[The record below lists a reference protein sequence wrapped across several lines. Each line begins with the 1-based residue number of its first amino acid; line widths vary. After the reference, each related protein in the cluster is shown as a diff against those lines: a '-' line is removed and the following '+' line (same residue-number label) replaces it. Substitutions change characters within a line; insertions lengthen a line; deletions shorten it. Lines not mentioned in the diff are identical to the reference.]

1 MVRGNDDM
9 TNELIIKSLSTLEDL
24 QEVQQLEILVW
35 GMDCVPTHQ
44 TLTAVKNGGIIL
56 GGYIDNQLVGFQ
68 YSFPGFKEGKVFL
81 CSHLLAI
88 HPDHQKKGYGRL
100 LKLAQKEEALKKG
113 YHLITWTYDPLES
126 VNANLNIG
134 KLKAVCRT
142 YMEDCYGELKGELNE
157 GLSTDRFMVEWNLE
171 QETESDEQLTDK
183 ATHIVTTEMNKQGF
197 PFIEDYS
204 LETTAEI
211 VAIPIPTEIQK
222 IKKENLSLAI
232 DWRVKTSELFQTLF
246 SKGYVVVGIERK
258 QGENIQNYL
267 LKKTE

>member
-1 MVRGNDDM
+1 
-9 TNELIIKSLSTLEDL
+9 
-24 QEVQQLEILVW
+24 
-35 GMDCVPTHQ
+35 
-44 TLTAVKNGGIIL
+44 
-56 GGYIDNQLVGFQ
+56 
-68 YSFPGFKEGKVFL
+68 
-81 CSHLLAI
+81 
-88 HPDHQKKGYGRL
+88 
-100 LKLAQKEEALKKG
+100 
-113 YHLITWTYDPLES
+113 
-126 VNANLNIG
+126 
-134 KLKAVCRT
+134 
-142 YMEDCYGELKGELNE
+142 
-157 GLSTDRFMVEWNLE
+157 MVEWNLE

-183 ATHIVTTEMNKQGF
+183 ATHIVTTEMNEQGF

-204 LETTAEI
+204 LETTAEV